1 MPALGCALVGL
12 GVAGDSRG
20 WWESR
25 SFLTNLASS
34 FTGLMFAVP
43 FALVVLS
50 RIGEAHA
57 ELADRRAAAR
67 QAERDLRRFNETV
80 SGLRPARDS
89 LTAMIASYRAQSE
102 TALARRSAGQIRE
115 TERRRIELGIWEEFC
130 QSSRRLVLGRE
141 LQVDA
146 MEAQWNMIRDSL
158 SPRLSDNNLMLH
170 FTGDASWVLGLGS
183 PPLVIDDYGNS
194 VLECKLTVKA
204 FRRNDIRLLPDSYGA
219 LRERDAVFGYEV
231 RDLLAISTKWIE
243 TIDRLT
249 ACGISYGPTPS
260 F

>member
-1 MPALGCALVGL
+1 
-12 GVAGDSRG
+12 
-20 WWESR
+20 
-25 SFLTNLASS
+25 
-34 FTGLMFAVP
+34 
-43 FALVVLS
+43 
-50 RIGEAHA
+50 
-57 ELADRRAAAR
+57 
-67 QAERDLRRFNETV
+67 
-80 SGLRPARDS
+80 
-89 LTAMIASYRAQSE
+89 
-102 TALARRSAGQIRE
+102 
-115 TERRRIELGIWEEFC
+115 
-130 QSSRRLVLGRE
+130 
-141 LQVDA
+141 
-146 MEAQWNMIRDSL
+146 MIRDSL